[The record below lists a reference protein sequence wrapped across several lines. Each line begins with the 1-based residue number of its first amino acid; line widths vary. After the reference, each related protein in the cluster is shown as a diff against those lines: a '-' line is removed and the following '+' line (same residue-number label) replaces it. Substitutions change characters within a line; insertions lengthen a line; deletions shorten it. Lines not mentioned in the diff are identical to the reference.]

1 MKECEFTY
9 IKKQRFD
16 RYSSRGTLNLRQ
28 WFVAGKNTSGHRTRP
43 FRSRCLKFLIAGGDY
58 SREGDKSR
66 DGYYSRKYGNVT
78 LHYISIT
85 LKLSFLPMP
94 SLFAVIGFL

>member
-28 WFVAGKNTSGHRTRP
+28 CFVAGKILP
-43 FRSRCLKFLIAGGDY
+43 FTVLD
-58 SREGDKSR
+58 
-66 DGYYSRKYGNVT
+66 
-78 LHYISIT
+78 
-85 LKLSFLPMP
+85 P
-94 SLFAVIGFL
+94 SVVVA